1 MSKTIIYGSGG
12 VGAQLARR
20 IVAAGGSVHLAG
32 RNEETVKML
41 STQLACSF
49 TVGDVCDSSFFSEV
63 VAEAGE
69 EVSAVAY
76 AVGTINLKGLGRL
89 TPEDFLQDYQVN
101 VVGAAL
107 AVQASIGM
115 LKKNKGSILFF
126 SSVAAQL
133 GLPMHA
139 SIGAAKGAINGL
151 TVSLAAELSPAVRVN
166 AIAPSL
172 CETPLGSKV
181 LLNDKMKEGLASM
194 HALKRLGQAE
204 DVASLAQFV
213 LSSEASWM
221 TGQVIGLD
229 GGRGS
234 VASS

>member
-1 MSKTIIYGSGG
+1 MRG
-12 VGAQLARR
+12 
-20 IVAAGGSVHLAG
+20 
-32 RNEETVKML
+32 L
-41 STQLACSF
+41 STELACSF
-49 TVGDVCDSSFFSEV
+49 TVGDVGNSSFFSDV
-63 VAEAGE
+63 AAEAGE
-69 EVSAVAY
+69 EVSALAY

-89 TPEDFLQDYQVN
+89 TSDDFLQDYQIN

-107 AVQASIGM
+107 AVQASLGM

-172 CETPLGSKV
+172 CETPLGEQSPT
-181 LLNDKMKEGLASM
+181 E
-194 HALKRLGQAE
+194 R
-204 DVASLAQFV
+204 
-213 LSSEASWM
+213 
-221 TGQVIGLD
+221 
-229 GGRGS
+229 
-234 VASS
+234 